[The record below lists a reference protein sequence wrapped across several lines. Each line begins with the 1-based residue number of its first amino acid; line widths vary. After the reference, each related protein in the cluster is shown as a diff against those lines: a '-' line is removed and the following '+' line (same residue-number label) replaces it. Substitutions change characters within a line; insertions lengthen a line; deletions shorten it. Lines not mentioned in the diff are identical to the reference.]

1 MAIATPDRSI
11 TIACTASGPDLPSG
25 FAAEFCV
32 VLREELARNRPASDR
47 SADIVVTL
55 ERAGEFSLNATV
67 TVRQSEGAEF
77 SQDFSLSVRDSSLQ
91 PSIAKTLVFSVL
103 QLLK

>member
-1 MAIATPDRSI
+1 M
-11 TIACTASGPDLPSG
+11 
-25 FAAEFCV
+25 
-32 VLREELARNRPASDR
+32 
-47 SADIVVTL
+47 VTL

-103 QLLK
+103 QLLE